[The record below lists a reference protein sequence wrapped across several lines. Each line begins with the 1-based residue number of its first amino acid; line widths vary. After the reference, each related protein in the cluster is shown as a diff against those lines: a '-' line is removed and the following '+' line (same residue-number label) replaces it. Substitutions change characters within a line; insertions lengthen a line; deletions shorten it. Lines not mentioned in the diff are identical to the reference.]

1 MGGGLM
7 QLLAYGTQDQ
17 YLTGNPQITYFKA
30 VFRRHTNF
38 SIESQKL
45 IFSGTT
51 KFGGSSTCTIYKNAD
66 LMYKVYLQVQLPSI
80 KLTVNNSYKSFRWLN
95 WIGHKIIK
103 KYSLK
108 LGGSTI
114 DGDGYDGEWL
124 HILNEL
130 SQKEGKKEGYAE
142 MVGNV
147 PRLTQIHSIK
157 DDTGTDRK
165 ETILD
170 KYMLYIPLHFWFCK
184 NPGLAL
190 PLNSLS
196 ETNIEIIVD
205 FEEFNNLI
213 WGTEENNSKIR
224 VNRGEDIF
232 ESIPSL
238 DIANIYVDY
247 IYLDSDEKRRFT
259 ENAHQY
265 LIEQVQQKGVSNYSP
280 GSSTINFDLNFTHPV
295 KEIIWRIQ
303 PSDFTNPE
311 YCQSRAG
318 MQWFNYTDQ
327 FDYSGFTGTPEP
339 EFGPGMIGGRSAQN
353 LWYGLPS
360 VRLPYEKNLF
370 EPNFNSDDVTDNSET
385 NGLHW
390 LKNQD
395 LSLTKTITDSTTDS
409 HKNKLKRSGYDFVSK
424 YFYNNSTT
432 NENIYNNKNI
442 ENFIGNTSAI
452 QNDNNNVSLG
462 AWSNPSSDMRLTDYG
477 KNPSTH
483 ATIELNGIK
492 RFDERESFYFNVI
505 QPYQHHTNIPSV
517 GINVYSFSLDPE
529 DHQPSG
535 TCNFSKIDNSNISV
549 KLTTKAQNRNIEM
562 KVYAVNYNI
571 LRIQKGRADLS
582 FSN

>member
-247 IYLDSDEKRRFT
+247 I
-259 ENAHQY
+259 
-265 LIEQVQQKGVSNYSP
+265 
-280 GSSTINFDLNFTHPV
+280 
-295 KEIIWRIQ
+295 
-303 PSDFTNPE
+303 
-311 YCQSRAG
+311 
-318 MQWFNYTDQ
+318 
-327 FDYSGFTGTPEP
+327 
-339 EFGPGMIGGRSAQN
+339 
-353 LWYGLPS
+353 
-360 VRLPYEKNLF
+360 
-370 EPNFNSDDVTDNSET
+370 
-385 NGLHW
+385 
-390 LKNQD
+390 
-395 LSLTKTITDSTTDS
+395 
-409 HKNKLKRSGYDFVSK
+409 
-424 YFYNNSTT
+424 
-432 NENIYNNKNI
+432 
-442 ENFIGNTSAI
+442 
-452 QNDNNNVSLG
+452 
-462 AWSNPSSDMRLTDYG
+462 
-477 KNPSTH
+477 
-483 ATIELNGIK
+483 
-492 RFDERESFYFNVI
+492 
-505 QPYQHHTNIPSV
+505 
-517 GINVYSFSLDPE
+517 
-529 DHQPSG
+529 
-535 TCNFSKIDNSNISV
+535 
-549 KLTTKAQNRNIEM
+549 
-562 KVYAVNYNI
+562 
-571 LRIQKGRADLS
+571 
-582 FSN
+582 